1 MSNKSCKYQKSY
13 FSMVFTD
20 DNASDTDQ
28 NSKLDLDHKDSSNK
42 PSNKSLCVCVP
53 SNVPVV
59 TILYLAL
66 THPDKIVVS
75 DLALN

>member
-42 PSNKSLCVCVP
+42 PSNKSCKNNEPNFSC
-53 SNVPVV
+53 
-59 TILYLAL
+59 Y
-66 THPDKIVVS
+66 
-75 DLALN
+75 